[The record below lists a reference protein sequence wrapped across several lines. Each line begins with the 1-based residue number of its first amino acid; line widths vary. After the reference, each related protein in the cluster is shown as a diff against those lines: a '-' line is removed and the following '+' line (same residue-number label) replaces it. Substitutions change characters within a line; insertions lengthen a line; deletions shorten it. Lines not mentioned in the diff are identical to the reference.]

1 LRSSPNLSSGN
12 LRQTHPSPARINTIW
27 RLPGNAVAP
36 LMPTAATHTAP
47 DSARVLTYAAYISF
61 IPIGIATVILGPM
74 LPTLSARW
82 SLNYSQA
89 GAFFPVQYVAST
101 CAVAFSG
108 VLASWRGY
116 RFAMK
121 TGLLLTAMGLAFLL
135 AGPKWC
141 AILCIAANGAGLGLA
156 VPAANLMVAAVN
168 PVRRSATLN
177 LLNFF
182 WSTGAVACPFL
193 VAAAAK
199 TQHIPLLLLCISG
212 FSISV
217 VIGIALTGSRIVEPA
232 ATLDK
237 RPVLSLIRVRTHLFS
252 ILALLFFLYVGV
264 ENGFGQWLASYGKSL
279 GTLTLATSLAIPSFF
294 YASLTVGRMLAP
306 ALLQLTDQ
314 IRLVQSGLLLACA
327 GMAGL
332 ILSHE
337 LPGVAASA
345 CAAGLGLSY
354 VYPITI
360 SLLSREFDSPRI
372 GSLMFVLSNIG
383 GGLLP
388 WLVGVSSTRFGTLK
402 AGFYVPLLGCALM
415 YILYLRNWTRSD
427 PAADYSAG
435 EPGNSQHPV

>member
-1 LRSSPNLSSGN
+1 M
-12 LRQTHPSPARINTIW
+12 PA
-27 RLPGNAVAP
+27 
-36 LMPTAATHTAP
+36 AATRTP
-47 DSARVLTYAAYISF
+47 SSSARALTYAAYVSF
-61 IPIGIATVILGPM
+61 VPIGIATVLLGPM

-89 GAFFPVQYVAST
+89 GLFFPVQYVAST
-101 CAVAFSG
+101 CAVGFSG
-108 VLASWRGY
+108 ALVSWRGY

-121 TGLLLTAMGLAFLL
+121 SGLFLVAVGLAFLL

-141 AILCIAANGAGLGLA
+141 AALCIAANGAGLGLA

-168 PVRRSATLN
+168 PERRSATLN

-193 VAAAAK
+193 VAAATK
-199 TQHIPLLLLCISG
+199 TQHIPLFLLCVSG
-212 FSISV
+212 FSLTV
-217 VIGIALTGSRIVEPA
+217 LIGIALLGSSIVEPA

-237 RPVLSLIRVRTHLFS
+237 GPVVSLIRAHAHLFS

-264 ENGFGQWLASYGKSL
+264 ENAFGQWMASYVKSL
-279 GTLTLATSLAIPSFF
+279 GTLTLATALATPSFF
-294 YASLTVGRMLAP
+294 YASLTIGRLLAP
-306 ALLQLTDQ
+306 ALFRVFNE
-314 IRLVQSGLLLACA
+314 IRLVQTGLLLACA

-332 ILSHE
+332 IFSHA

-345 CAAGLGLSY
+345 CAAGFGLSY

-360 SLLSREFDSPRI
+360 SLLSREFVSPRI

-388 WLVGVSSTRFGTLK
+388 WIVGISSTRFGTLK
-402 AGFYVPLLGCALM
+402 AGLSVPLLGCMMM
-415 YILYLRNWTRSD
+415 YILYLRSWPPSD
-427 PAADYSAG
+427 PTADHSAR
-435 EPGNSQHPV
+435 